1 MNIAL
6 AVNVKERLISA
17 VKGLRGLMGSPCGA
31 MEGHGQESSLMRP
44 SRDFFRKGTFAAP
57 LIQ

>member
-17 VKGLRGLMGSPCGA
+17 VKGLRGLMGSQCGA

-44 SRDFFRKGTFAAP
+44 SRDFSVRERLRRR
-57 LIQ
+57 LIP